1 MVRQGRK
8 NEPHFRIVAI
18 DKRKKIDGAYI
29 ESLGSYEPKAGPD
42 KKITIKEERLKHW
55 FDHGAQISH
64 GLSAILKNL
73 KKFPVSASRGKKAT
87 RPKAKAKAT
96 K

>member
-8 NEPHFRIVAI
+8 NEPHFRIVVS
-18 DKRKKIDGAYI
+18 DKRQKIDGAYI

-42 KKITIKEERLKHW
+42 NKITIKDERLKYW
-55 FDHGAQISH
+55 VSQGAQISH

-73 KKFPVSASRGKKAT
+73 KKLPTTGKPKKAVNVKV
-87 RPKAKAKAT
+87 KAAK
-96 K
+96 

>member
-8 NEPHFRIVAI
+8 NEPHFRIVVS

-29 ESLGSYEPKAGPD
+29 ENLGNYEPKANPD
-42 KKITIKEERLKHW
+42 KKITIKDERLKYW
-55 FDHGAQISH
+55 ISQGAQVSNA
-64 GLSAILKNL
+64 LTAILKNL
-73 KKFPVSASRGKKAT
+73 GKMPAKNKPKKAA
-87 RPKAKAKAT
+87 KAKAKAA